1 LDKNDSIKRY
11 RNNKYEVN
19 VLMFNNCLVI
29 KAISYSINTDSD
41 ISIFL
46 EETYVGLSSDF
57 VEMLNRWGSEAFKN
71 QCLNFSSDWVEMLS
85 RRGSEVFEN
94 QCLNFSIWGGLGSIA
109 RARRVIGTVSTVG
122 TIGAIVVFV
131 RVSVF
136 SVEKL
141 PFKLVLSLSL
151 NLNSV
156 MGLFM
161 IMMVLTWVT
170 AGIGTI
176 GAVVI
181 VCVVTMMGMISRVRR
196 VVVMVIVMS
205 LATANI
211 FIVLFF
217 NVVSKLYNVFTE
229 IPFSL
234 VININFTSFLVMF
247 IGTVCCVVSSMVVV
261 VMVVSVVGIICGIRI
276 VMVMMTFAFMMA
288 LMSFFEL
295 FNILT

>member
-1 LDKNDSIKRY
+1 
-11 RNNKYEVN
+11 
-19 VLMFNNCLVI
+19 MFNNCLVI

-170 AGIGTI
+170 AWIGTI

-234 VININFTSFLVMF
+234 VININFTSFLGMSFHGSFVNHVMF